1 MKLNVSRGEGLKSP
15 CYHSYCPYI
24 RAALYISVNMLLY
37 NGSARTGLLLFL
49 PVCSE
54 VIILCGIACRFA
66 PTTAL
71 CEVFPPT
78 SSSTHFLYRFRV

>member
-24 RAALYISVNMLLY
+24 RAALYISVNMLLC
-37 NGSARTGLLLFL
+37 NGSTRTGLLLFL

-54 VIILCGIACRFA
+54 VIVLCGIACRFA

-71 CEVFPPT
+71 CEVF
-78 SSSTHFLYRFRV
+78 STDFLVNAFLLSIRV